1 MSQKSR
7 AGSAD
12 DVLTAP
18 EAAVEKGVHRNS
30 VLKAIRNGHLQAR
43 RSGRA
48 WLIDRRSLEL
58 WEPRGHGLPTRSSLK
73 SSTAGR
79 PAGLP
84 GGETD
89 RQERAQRLARALD
102 EWMADESGHD
112 EAMWPRLKAVLEQ
125 DRLSARRL
133 FSDDTP

>member
-1 MSQKSR
+1 MSQR
-7 AGSAD
+7 SAARPAA

-58 WEPRGHGLPTRSSLK
+58 WEPKAHRLPARHGEQPS
-73 SSTAGR
+73 AAAR
-79 PAGLP
+79 PADLP
-84 GGETD
+84 SLEAD
-89 RQERAQRLARALD
+89 QRERAQGLARALE

-112 EAMWPRLKAVLEQ
+112 ETMWPRLKAVLEQ
-125 DRLSARRL
+125 DRLSSRRL
-133 FSDDTP
+133 FRS